1 MQCTEEFYKEQV
13 LKQLSE
19 RSGNDVDE
27 KKVLEMLARIEKTEE
42 EEDFEDDGEHIEDID
57 SDDSVEEGEFDSILV
72 VMEYFESLFQF

>member
-19 RSGNDVDE
+19 RNDNDVDE

-42 EEDFEDDGEHIEDID
+42 EDSEDEGANIEDID
-57 SDDSVEEGEFDSILV
+57 SDDSVEEGELV
-72 VMEYFESLFQF
+72 QL

>member
-19 RSGNDVDE
+19 RNGNDVDE

-42 EEDFEDDGEHIEDID
+42 EDSEDEGEHIEDID
-57 SDDSVEEGEFDSILV
+57 SDDSVEEGKFI
-72 VMEYFESLFQF
+72 QI